1 MEEEN
6 KKVKKITLGFILSW
20 VLGIVAVISGVTYLF
35 KSPGTGILFLFLA
48 FILLPPANKLVREKL
63 KFSISGGLKF
73 ILFIVLLV
81 IIATTMD
88 SGDLSTTPTSKI
100 SDKPTETQEKVDD
113 KIDEEPVKIQEES
126 IIKISAGDLYQEYK
140 DNSVAADQKYDGK
153 RVEVTGTI
161 YDFGTELLG
170 RPYITF
176 GFLETQ
182 AVFSKSCASQ
192 LAEFQKGQE
201 IVVQCKVSG
210 APLGSPVLD
219 NCQIK

>member
-1 MEEEN
+1 MEQEN
-6 KKVKKITLGFILSW
+6 KKIKKITLGFILSW
-20 VLGIVAVISGVTYLF
+20 ILGIVAVISGVTYLF
-35 KSPGTGILFLFLA
+35 KAPYTGILFLFLA

-81 IIATTMD
+81 IISTTMD
-88 SGDLSTTPTSKI
+88 KGDLSTTPMSKVN
-100 SDKPTETQEKVDD
+100 DKPTEVQEKVDN
-113 KIDEEPVKIQEES
+113 KPAKIQEEN

-140 DNSVAADQKYDGK
+140 DNSLAADQKYDGK
-153 RVEVTGTI
+153 KVEVTGAI

-182 AVFSKSCASQ
+182 AVFNKSYASQ

-201 IVVQCKVSG
+201 IIVQCKVSG

>member
-1 MEEEN
+1 MTEE
-6 KKVKKITLGFILSW
+6 VKKITLGFILSW

-35 KSPGTGILFLFLA
+35 KAPGTGILFLFLA

-73 ILFIVLLV
+73 IFFIVLLV

-88 SGDLSTTPTSKI
+88 KGNSSTTLTQKI
-100 SDKPTETQEKVDD
+100 DTKPTETQEKVDN
-113 KIDEEPVKIQEES
+113 KIDSKPAKIQEEN

-153 RVEVTGTI
+153 KVEVTGAI
-161 YDFGTELLG
+161 DDFGIDIMS

-182 AVFSKSCASQ
+182 AVFSKSYANQ

-201 IVVQCKVSG
+201 IIVQCKVSG
-210 APLGSPVLD
+210 APLGYPILD